1 MPHNA
6 SGAGSPDE
14 WMKYARA
21 DLVFARLPL
30 PTGGLYEQL
39 CFHAQQAAEKALKA
53 LLVQLGIA
61 VPKTHNLQGLVDLLP
76 SKLANDPVFR
86 DAPRLSIYAVTFRDP
101 GEEARVPA
109 CPSGTGPSFCPIQ
122 GARGQEEIYF

>member
-86 DAPRLSIYAVTFRDP
+86 DAPRLSIYAVTFRYP
-101 GEEARVPA
+101 GEEEPITEDEYHDALKLAERVIARVDHYLP
-109 CPSGTGPSFCPIQ
+109 
-122 GARGQEEIYF
+122 